1 MRKPIESLILV
12 WVAVA
17 GLAGPVCAEEP
28 SASPNPHA
36 SGGMGGMGP
45 GMMGGGGMMS
55 EEQMDQRIKM
65 MQDHMLQMHEIMDK
79 IQAATDPAEKE
90 KLKQQQRDMI
100 KQHMKSHHQM
110 MLQMQHQGGMSHGGS
125 AGAAAKP

>member
-1 MRKPIESLILV
+1 MRKPIEKLILV
-12 WVAVA
+12 GVAVI

-28 SASPNPHA
+28 AASQKPQA
-36 SGGMGGMGP
+36 SGGMGS
-45 GMMGGGGMMS
+45 MMGGGGMMS
-55 EEQMDQRIKM
+55 EEQMDQRVKM

-79 IQAATDPAEKE
+79 IQATTDPAEKE

-100 KQHMKSHHQM
+100 KQHMKAHHQM
-110 MLQMQHQGGMSHGGS
+110 MMQMQHQGGMSHGGS

>member
-1 MRKPIESLILV
+1 MRKPIEKLSLVCI
-12 WVAVA
+12 AVV

-28 SASPNPHA
+28 SASQKPQAGMP
-36 SGGMGGMGP
+36 GMGGD
-45 GMMGGGGMMS
+45 MMGD
-55 EEQMDQRIKM
+55 EQMDKRVKM

-100 KQHMKSHHQM
+100 KQHMKAHHQM
-110 MLQMQHQGGMSHGGS
+110 MMQMQHQGGMGQGGMNHG
-125 AGAAAKP
+125 AGAGAPAKP